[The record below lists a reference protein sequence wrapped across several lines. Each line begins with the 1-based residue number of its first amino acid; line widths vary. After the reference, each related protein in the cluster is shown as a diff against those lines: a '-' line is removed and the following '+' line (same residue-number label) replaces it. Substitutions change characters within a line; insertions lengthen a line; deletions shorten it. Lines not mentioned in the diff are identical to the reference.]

1 MDRVGL
7 SYYDL
12 GKLGI
17 DELIRNEMSQYKTS
31 HLFTFEIENNTEE
44 VLNLTLKKKG
54 TGMKENNEM

>member
-17 DELIRNEMSQYKTS
+17 DELIRNKMSQYKTS

-54 TGMKENNEM
+54 TG